1 MTVDRTAPHHA
12 PTRAPARAVQN
23 RIVAALQ
30 LEPMPALEW
39 TTERL
44 KGQFEPLASWSH
56 LARIITGLGSAG
68 MPYVVVQRIADPGKR
83 FVQCLGMS
91 ARLIVELGAL
101 DASSGTQTVQRVRQ
115 GRARA
120 ESIDVHPDPERRQPA
135 DLSELLTADHFLR
148 IAHDWL
154 TIGIAP
160 GFDLERVAL
169 DLRKCD

>member
-1 MTVDRTAPHHA
+1 MTVDRTAPHQA
-12 PTRAPARAVQN
+12 PTCPPARAVPY
-23 RIVAALQ
+23 RIAAALQ

-56 LARIITGLGSAG
+56 LARIISGLGSAG
-68 MPYVVVQRIADPGKR
+68 MPYVVVQRLADPGKR

-101 DASSGTQTVQRVRQ
+101 DSVSGTPTVQRVRQ
-115 GRARA
+115 GRTRA

-135 DLSELLTADHFLR
+135 DLSELLTADQFLR

-154 TIGIAP
+154 TLGVAP

-169 DLRKCD
+169 D